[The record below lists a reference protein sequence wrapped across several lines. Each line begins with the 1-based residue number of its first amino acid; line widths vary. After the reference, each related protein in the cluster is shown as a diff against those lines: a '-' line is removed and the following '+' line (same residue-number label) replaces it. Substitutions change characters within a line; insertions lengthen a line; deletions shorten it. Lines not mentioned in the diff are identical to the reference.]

1 MEKKWYVLHTYSGYE
16 NKVKINLEKIIKTMN
31 LEEKITQIRIPT
43 EEVVEIKGGEKR
55 IVSKKK
61 FPGYILIEMVMDD
74 DAWYVIRST
83 RGITSFVGAG
93 AKPAPLKEK
102 EVNQILGKAGRA
114 QKPKVKKLYEVGES
128 IQVTFGPFTDF
139 TGTIIEVQ
147 EERGKLKV
155 LLSIFGRETPVELDF
170 DQVKKI

>member
-1 MEKKWYVLHTYSGYE
+1 
-16 NKVKINLEKIIKTMN
+16 MN

-61 FPGYILIEMVMDD
+61 FPGYILVEMVMDD
-74 DAWYVIRST
+74 DVWYAIRST
-83 RGITSFVGAG
+83 RGITRLAGAG
-93 AKPAPLKEK
+93 EKPTPLKEN
-102 EVNQILGKAGRA
+102 EVNQILGTPTP
-114 QKPKVKKLYEVGES
+114 KPKVKKLFELGES

-139 TGTIIEVQ
+139 TGTIIEIN

-170 DQVKKI
+170 DQAKKI